1 MTTLLVLHEY
11 GDERAAAGW
20 QPLVDGWLARGG
32 EPGAELARG
41 GEPGGEPGRA
51 LALDLPGHGHT
62 PLPEGGK
69 LVPSDLQLFAVRA
82 LRDAGVAEP
91 PVVVGHGWG
100 GFAAELLAA
109 AGRAAAVVLVDGLG
123 GPWVSQEELGL
134 LNAQW
139 LRGVFEDPAA
149 DSAPAGG
156 LDPLVRHGFVSV
168 WEREFTEARRAAV
181 TVPVLALETP
191 RSPTP
196 RAERDERLAAF
207 GGEVECEEIA
217 APAAGAVAAALSRRS
232 W

>member
-1 MTTLLVLHEY
+1 MTAGRSPLLVLHEY

-20 QPLVDGWLARGG
+20 QPLVDAWLARGG
-32 EPGAELARG
+32 EPAF
-41 GEPGGEPGRA
+41 A
-51 LALDLPGHGHT
+51 LAPDLPGHGAA
-62 PLPEGGK
+62 PMAEGGK
-69 LVPSDLQLFAVRA
+69 LVPSDLQLYAVRV

-91 PVVVGHGWG
+91 PVAVGHGWG
-100 GFAAELLAA
+100 GFAVELLAA

-139 LRGVFEDPAA
+139 LRAVFDDPGA
-149 DSAPAGG
+149 DGPPAGG

-181 TVPVLALETP
+181 TGPVLALETP

-207 GGEVECEEIA
+207 GGEVECEEID
-217 APAAGAVAAALSRRS
+217 APAAEAVAAALSRRS